1 MPYTYLIQ
9 TKEGR
14 KKYCMTNKST
24 GKTYCYDSPEAR
36 EKGAK
41 MHEAFT
47 HGFRPTRKKETA
59 NGWLK
64 KKIAPSKWKKSVD
77 NRMRTFGDIDYE
89 KKKIRINPKKGDV
102 IDTVLHEWAH
112 QQFPNKTEKQIKN
125 IAREKNKEISLRQ
138 KVEKLKKYI

>member
-1 MPYTYLIQ
+1 MPYRDF
-9 TKEGR
+9 TKKEEG
-14 KKYCMTNKST
+14 KTKYCMEAIRT
-24 GKTYCYDSPEAR
+24 GKTYCYDSPAAR
-36 EKGAK
+36 EKAK
-41 MHEAFT
+41 SMHEAFT

-102 IDTVLHEWAH
+102 IDSIIHENLHKTY
-112 QQFPNKTEKQIKN
+112 PNMTEKQIKN
-125 IAREKNKEISLRQ
+125 KAAQKNKELSLRKKIQ
-138 KVEKLKKYI
+138 LLKEYV

>member
-41 MHEAFT
+41 MHEAFA
-47 HGFRPTRKKETA
+47 HGFKPTRKKETA

-64 KKIAPSKWKKSVD
+64 KKMKKDSWKKGVD
-77 NRMRTFGDIDYE
+77 NKMRSFGDIDYG

-102 IDTVLHEWAH
+102 IDSILHEEAH
-112 QQFPNKTEKQIKN
+112 KKFPNKTEKQIKR
-125 IAREKNKEISLRQ
+125 IALKKNKEMSLRQ
-138 KVEKLKKYI
+138 KVAKLKEYI